1 MIYQILLIKESTVQG
16 CTEIPGGECH
26 RHENGYGNKTTTFHT
41 YGSIQYKWLIG
52 MDAGR
57 YADDCQHVCV
67 HMHSG
72 FPAKMMEQTI
82 VMS

>member
-1 MIYQILLIKESTVQG
+1 
-16 CTEIPGGECH
+16 
-26 RHENGYGNKTTTFHT
+26 
-41 YGSIQYKWLIG
+41 

-57 YADDCQHVCV
+57 YADKLPVGLS

>member
-1 MIYQILLIKESTVQG
+1 MMTF
-16 CTEIPGGECH
+16 CTYSFI
-26 RHENGYGNKTTTFHT
+26 R
-41 YGSIQYKWLIG
+41 YKQLIG

-57 YADDCQHVCV
+57 YADNRWHVCV

-82 VMS
+82 VTS